1 MLNRFKSWNLLS
13 VILSVLMID
22 RSPSNPLICH
32 FAGIVRKNGYPL
44 WISVLSEMVE
54 ISGFE
59 PLTS

>member
-1 MLNRFKSWNLLS
+1 MELFYKLS
-13 VILSVLMID
+13 EYEISLH
-22 RSPSNPLICH
+22 NPKPARRIY
-32 FAGIVRKNGYPL
+32 IPKKNGYPL